1 MFPDLSK
8 LAELGKALVDF
19 MNASKERDEAIIANQ
34 RAIMDE
40 LSTIKEQLEALKN
53 GR

>member
-19 MNASKERDEAIIANQ
+19 MSASKERDETIIANQ
-34 RAIMDE
+34 RAIMGE

>member
-19 MNASKERDEAIIANQ
+19 MDASKERDETIIANQ
-34 RAIMDE
+34 RAIKNE

-53 GR
+53 G